1 MADRHD
7 ALRQQITAGAVL
19 TPGDDG
25 FQQALVRWSHA
36 AMKPAALVVQPASP
50 QEVSV
55 AVRYATANKIP
66 LVVMGGGHSTSGAS
80 SSDGGM
86 VVDLR
91 RLNSVRV
98 DAAVQT
104 VTFGGGCKWKEVDET
119 CGAQGL
125 ATVGGTVN
133 HTGVGGLTLGG
144 GYGWLSGRY
153 GLAIDNLLSVEMVL
167 ADGNI
172 VTASDKENPD
182 LFWAVRGA
190 GQNFGAVTSFTS
202 RVYPQGDVWTGPIV
216 YTLDKMPQV
225 VAFANWF
232 HEHNTGDESF
242 WFGVMGAAPGV
253 PVPAVFCMV
262 FKNTDSQAEAES
274 FFKPLLDIGPVAN
287 MARVMPYSESNNL
300 IPNRDEEKRRL
311 QGSANFVMPLQDE
324 FVKELVDDFVP
335 FVQERNIGEG
345 SGIIF
350 EVFPHDKIREVKGD
364 ATAFPSRGNFYHV
377 ATMFSWDD
385 AAMDKQV
392 REYNRKIIGLFR
404 QKGFQGMGGQYNNY
418 DGEYLGPERAFGH
431 NLPRLQE
438 LKKKYDPENVFCK
451 WHSVWPTT
459 ST

>member
-25 FQQALVRWSHA
+25 FQQALIRWSYA
-36 AMKPAALVVQPASP
+36 AIKPASLVVQPASP
-50 QEVSV
+50 QEVSI

-98 DAAVQT
+98 DAAAQT

-144 GYGWLSGRY
+144 GYGWLSSRY
-153 GLAIDNLLSVEMVL
+153 GLTIDNLLSVEIVL
-167 ADGNI
+167 ADGKI
-172 VTASDKENPD
+172 VTASEKENAD
-182 LFWAVRGA
+182 LFWA
-190 GQNFGAVTSFTS
+190 AVTSFTS
-202 RVYPQGDVWTGPIV
+202 KVYPQGDVWMGPIV
-216 YTLDKMPQV
+216 YTLDKIPQV

-232 HEHNTGDESF
+232 HENNTGDESF
-242 WFGVMGAAPGV
+242 WFGVLGAAPGV
-253 PVPAVFCMV
+253 PAPVLFCMA
-262 FKNTDSQAEAES
+262 FKNTASQAEAEA
-274 FFKPLLDIGPVAN
+274 FFKDLLDIGPVAN
-287 MARVMPYSESNNL
+287 MARVMPYSEANNQ

-311 QGSANFVMPLQDE
+311 QGGANFVMPLQEE
-324 FVKELVDDFVP
+324 FVNRIVSEFVP

-350 EVFPHDKIREVKGD
+350 EVFPHEKIREVEGN
-364 ATAFPSRGNFYHV
+364 ATAFPSRGNFYH
-377 ATMFSWDD
+377 AASMFSWDE
-385 AAMDKQV
+385 AAMDKEV
-392 REYNRKIIGLFR
+392 RDHNRKIIGLFR
-404 QKGFQGMGGQYNNY
+404 EKGFQGMGGQYNNY
-418 DGEYLGPERAFGH
+418 DGEFLGPERAFGH
-431 NLPRLQE
+431 NLSRLQE

-451 WHSVWPTT
+451 WHSVWPAA
-459 ST
+459 SA